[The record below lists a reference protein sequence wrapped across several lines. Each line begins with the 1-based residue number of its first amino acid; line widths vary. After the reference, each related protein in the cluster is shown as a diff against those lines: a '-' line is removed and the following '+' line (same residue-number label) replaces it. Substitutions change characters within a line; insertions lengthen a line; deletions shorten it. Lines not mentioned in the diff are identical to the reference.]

1 MGSLPVSE
9 EKERSGWRREE
20 KGRREGFEEKEG
32 ENCGQDV
39 KTRAKINKNIF
50 NKLIK
55 HKVLIV

>member
-1 MGSLPVSE
+1 MDGGG
-9 EKERSGWRREE
+9 K
-20 KGRREGFEEKEG
+20 KREGEKDLKKRRG